1 MRKIATAGAFHTHF
15 MASALDGYSAAADA
29 VTASEPTTSLLSNA
43 DGQPVGS
50 AADAIAKLVAQL
62 TQPVRWDLCTE
73 TMRQRE
79 VTAIIEQYRAACV
92 EAVAEFDGYID
103 DHRGDGMLVLF
114 GYPQVDEDDA
124 RRGV

>member
-1 MRKIATAGAFHTHF
+1 M
-15 MASALDGYSAAADA
+15 LDERSR
-29 VTASEPTTSLLSNA
+29 TLLKTLIERYIA

-79 VTAIIEQYRAACV
+79 VTAIIEQYRSACA
-92 EAVAEFDGYID
+92 ELVAEFDGYID

-124 RRGV
+124 SVSAATITDWFKTVYEPVYNTTP